1 MGAVPLS
8 PKAGENYACDVI
20 FHSFLA
26 ISLPCITLIYVIAT
40 EVSKGCATA

>member
-8 PKAGENYACDVI
+8 PKAGKNYACDVI

-26 ISLPCITLIYVIAT
+26 IPLSCITLIYVIAM
-40 EVSKGCATA
+40 EMSKGCATA